1 MQPDPDLQLD
11 RTRLKAASVSGVAVN
26 LVAQTT
32 RFGLQLLYQVGL
44 ARLLE
49 PADFGVVAMAAP
61 MLAFVGLFAD
71 FGLTQATVQK
81 PDIDAGQLTFVFWA
95 NLALSA
101 LAGLVALA
109 AAPAIAQFYGDERVS
124 GVVISLSATFLLGG
138 LGAQHLALL
147 NRRLAFARLAAIDL
161 ASFVAGAGA
170 GLFAALHGAGYRA
183 IVVTQLATSAASLAL
198 AWSVVRFV
206 PGRPRWTAEARG
218 LLGFGRDLTGFN
230 VANFFARNLDN
241 VLIGRFAG
249 EVSLGLYDRAYKL
262 LLLPLGQITGPFAKV
277 ATPLLARLQD
287 DPEAYSRAYLRL
299 LETVLLLTCPGVA
312 FALVSSNL
320 LIATVL
326 GPQWAGVSPI
336 FSILAIG
343 GFFAPI
349 GNSTGWLFVTQ
360 GRTREMRD
368 WGVVS
373 SALFALSFVAGLRWG
388 AIGVAACY
396 IAVGALI
403 QGPMI
408 CWASTRRGP
417 VRLRGLLGSLAPYV
431 VALTVTLATERGLQA
446 ALPADPLSLAMLA
459 AAAYPSFVAGLLAT
473 GSGRRALR
481 AAQRQAR
488 QALRRSAA

>member
-1 MQPDPDLQLD
+1 MQPDLQTD
-11 RTRLKAASVSGVAVN
+11 RARLKAASVGGVAVN
-26 LVAQTT
+26 LVAQTA
-32 RFGLQLLYQVGL
+32 RFGLQFLYQVGL
-44 ARLLE
+44 ARLLA

-81 PDIDAGQLTFVFWA
+81 PDMDAAQLTFIFWA
-95 NLALSA
+95 NLALSG
-101 LAGLVALA
+101 LAGAVAFA
-109 AAPAIAQFYGDERVS
+109 AAPAIALFYGDERVG
-124 GVVISLSATFLLGG
+124 GVVTALSATFLLGG

-147 NRRLAFARLAAIDL
+147 NRRLAFVRLAAVDL

-170 GLFAALHGAGYRA
+170 GLVAALHGAGYRA
-183 IVVTQLATSAASLAL
+183 VVVTQLVTSAASLAL
-198 AWSVVRFV
+198 AWGVVRFV

-230 VANFFARNLDN
+230 LANFFARNLDN

-249 EVSLGLYDRAYKL
+249 EASLGLYDRAYKL

-277 ATPLLARLQD
+277 ATPLLARLHD
-287 DPEAYSRAYLRL
+287 DSEAYCRAYLRL
-299 LETVLLLTCPGVA
+299 LETVLLLTYPGMA
-312 FALVSSNL
+312 FALVSSDL
-320 LIATVL
+320 LIPTVL

-336 FSILAIG
+336 FSILALG
-343 GFFAPI
+343 GFFAPVS
-349 GNSTGWLFVTQ
+349 NSAGWLFVTQ

-368 WGVVS
+368 WGFVS
-373 SALFALSFVAGLRWG
+373 SAMFVLSFVAGLRWG

-396 IAVGALI
+396 IGVGAVI

-408 CWASTRRGP
+408 WWASTRRGP
-417 VRLRGLLGSLAPYV
+417 VGLSSLLASLAPCL
-431 VALTVTLATERGLQA
+431 VALLVTLATERGLQA
-446 ALPADPLSLAMLA
+446 ALPADALSLAILA

-481 AAQRQAR
+481 AVQRQAR
-488 QALRRSAA
+488 QTLWRSAA